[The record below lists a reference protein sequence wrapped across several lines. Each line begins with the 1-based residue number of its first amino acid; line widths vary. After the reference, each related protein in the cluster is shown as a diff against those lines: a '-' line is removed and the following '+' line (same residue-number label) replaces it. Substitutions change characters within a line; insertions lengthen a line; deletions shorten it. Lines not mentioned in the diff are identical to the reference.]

1 MDGLRKVV
9 LEPGQKGLSYEAR
22 DEKTLWLM
30 AYGI

>member
-22 DEKTLWLM
+22 TRKRIWLM